1 MSRILLF
8 TEDDE
13 NRRLLANWLSN
24 EYDVATGNDPTVLDQ
39 EFDLALVDRTMLGR
53 HEDDLMARKHG
64 ERPVLLPYLFV
75 ISQRELDRLGPDL
88 WQRIDAVVRNRVDEL
103 ITAPIKK
110 AELKARIDNLL
121 TSRAL
126 SVQLRDQR
134 EQYRRLLTVAPETI
148 TTVDVE
154 GTISFLNARG
164 AELFGVDEPNDLD
177 GTSLFGFVHD
187 EDREKL
193 RAVIEAAANDDP
205 NGDREARADDEGGEF
220 TDARIRRDGET
231 RYVEFGAT
239 PVAEGEQTVQLVIRD
254 VTERRHRERQIERQR
269 DALQTLDRLNAVIRS
284 IDRSLVRAS
293 TREDI
298 EQAVCDRLV
307 EVDRY
312 VAAWIGTDSA
322 TSRDVTPRAT
332 AGAFDGYL
340 DAAAVSATESNDPAG
355 RTVAT
360 GEPTLVDDVTDGDAG
375 TDEPWRAAAAD
386 AGFASAI
393 AVPLVYED
401 TRYGALA
408 IYSDQADAFAA
419 ADEVAVLR
427 ELGETIGHAITAA
440 ESKRALLTDR
450 ITELK
455 FDVLVPD
462 SFLARV
468 SETVDGSFEFA
479 GMVSTVDGSYLEYYS
494 APVSDPDL
502 VLDENTDDDAV
513 EHLRHVGDHG
523 GEALFEVV
531 FSDDHVVQA
540 VGSLGGRTTDL
551 SVEDGVYRL
560 TAEFPY
566 DVDRH
571 AIAEALATK
580 FEAATLRAQRET
592 ERELSSRQE
601 IWESFR
607 DHLTDKQWSVI
618 QTAYYAGFFE
628 WPRASTGEE
637 VAESLD
643 ISPPTF
649 HEHLRAA
656 QQKLLEALLDD

>member
-1 MSRILLF
+1 M
-8 TEDDE
+8 E
-13 NRRLLANWLSN
+13 
-24 EYDVATGNDPTVLDQ
+24 
-39 EFDLALVDRTMLGR
+39 
-53 HEDDLMARKHG
+53 RKQD
-64 ERPVLLPYLFV
+64 ERPVLLPFLFV

-121 TSRAL
+121 NSRGL

-134 EQYRRLLTVAPETI
+134 EQYRRLLSVAPETI
-148 TTVDVE
+148 TTVDSE
-154 GTISFLNARG
+154 GTISYLNARG
-164 AELFGVDEPNDLD
+164 AELFGVDDPADLY
-177 GTSLFGFVHD
+177 GESLFEFLPEDDCAELAALIDAAMDGEPED
-187 EDREKL
+187 EDS
-193 RAVIEAAANDDP
+193 
-205 NGDREARADDEGGEF
+205 EF
-220 TDARIRRDGET
+220 TDARFQRDGET
-231 RYVEFGAT
+231 RYVEVGAT
-239 PVAEGEQTVQLVIRD
+239 PITYDGEQAVQLVIRD
-254 VTERRHRERQIERQR
+254 VTERRQRERQIERQR
-269 DALQTLDRLNAVIRS
+269 DALRTLDRLNEVIRS
-284 IDRSLVRAS
+284 IDQSLVRAS
-293 TREDI
+293 TRGDI

-332 AGAFDGYL
+332 AGALDDYL
-340 DAAAVSATESNDPAG
+340 DAVTISASETSDPAG
-355 RTVAT
+355 RTVAS
-360 GEPTLVDDVTDGDAG
+360 GEATLDDDVTAAG
-375 TDEPWRAAAAD
+375 NEGVDPGDEPWRDAAVD

-393 AVPLVYED
+393 AVPIVYED

-408 IYSDQADAFAA
+408 IYSDQQDAFAA

-450 ITELK
+450 IAELE
-455 FDVLVPD
+455 FDVQMPE

-468 SETVDGSFEFA
+468 SEAVDGSFEFA
-479 GMVSTVDGSYLEYYS
+479 GMVSTTDGSYLEYYS
-494 APVSDPDL
+494 APVSDPGA
-502 VLDENTDDDAV
+502 VLDERADGDAV

-540 VGSLGGRTTDL
+540 VGSLGGRTTGL
-551 SVEDGVYRL
+551 SVEDGVYRV

-571 AIAEALATK
+571 AIADALAAK
-580 FEAATLRAQRET
+580 FDAATLRAQRET

-601 IWESFR
+601 VWETFR

-618 QTAYYAGFFE
+618 QTAFYAGFFE

-637 VAESLD
+637 VAESLG

-656 QQKLLEALLDD
+656 QQKLLEALLDG

>member
-13 NRRLLANWLSN
+13 NRRLLADWLAT
-24 EYDVATGNDPTVLDQ
+24 EYDVAVGADPTALDQ

-53 HEDDLMARKHG
+53 HEDALMARKRD

-121 TSRAL
+121 NSRGL

-148 TTVDVE
+148 STVDTE

-164 AELFGVDEPNDLD
+164 AELFGVDDPGDLD
-177 GTSLFGFVHD
+177 GTSLFEYVHED
-187 EDREKL
+187 DREEL
-193 RAVIEAAANDDP
+193 EAVIEAAANDD
-205 NGDREARADDEGGEF
+205 GEADGENGEF
-220 TDARIRRDGET
+220 TDARIRRGGET
-231 RYVEFGAT
+231 RYVEVGAT
-239 PVAEGEQTVQLVIRD
+239 PISYDGEQAVQLVVRD
-254 VTERRHRERQIERQR
+254 VTERRRRERQIERQR
-269 DALQTLDRLNAVIRS
+269 DALRTLDRLNAVIRS
-284 IDRSLVRAS
+284 IDQSLVRAS

-332 AGAFDGYL
+332 AGALDGYL
-340 DAAAVSATESNDPAG
+340 DAVAVSATEASDPAG

-360 GEPTLVDDVTDGDAG
+360 GDATLVDDVTVDGGDRPAG
-375 TDEPWRAAAAD
+375 EPWREAAAD

-393 AVPLVYED
+393 AVPIVYED

-419 ADEVAVLR
+419 SDEVAVLR

-450 ITELK
+450 IAELE
-455 FDVLVPD
+455 FDIRVPD

-468 SETVDGSFEFA
+468 SESVDGSFEFA
-479 GMVSTVDGSYLEYYS
+479 GMVSTTGGSYLEYYS
-494 APVSDPDL
+494 APVSDPAV
-502 VLDENTDDDAV
+502 VLDETTEDDAV

-523 GEALFEVV
+523 GEALFEVA
-531 FSDDHVVQA
+531 FSDDHVVQT

-551 SVEDGVYRL
+551 SVADGAYRL

-571 AIAEALATK
+571 AIAEALAAK

-643 ISPPTF
+643 VSPPTF

-656 QQKLLEALLDD
+656 QQKLLEALLDG